1 MTDTSQVVAE
11 DATESSST
19 GGPTES
25 KVHEHLPHGD
35 RIPSGDQRYHQ
46 VLDFLYDEA
55 ALLDDAK
62 SVEWLKLIAED
73 VVYRVP
79 VRVSRMRDDPLPQFA
94 SNMYHYDENHVTL
107 SMKVLRLATTASP
120 WCENPQSRSR
130 RMISNVR
137 VYEGAA
143 PEEFYVVSSEL
154 MTRNRH
160 SESVPLII
168 SGERRDVLRR
178 SGDGFLIAH
187 REFLMDQT
195 TLGYPNLT
203 VIF

>member
-1 MTDTSQVVAE
+1 MTDTVQ
-11 DATESSST
+11 DAATTEA
-19 GGPTES
+19 PNYS
-25 KVHEHLPHGD
+25 KVHEHLPHGA
-35 RIPSGDQRYHQ
+35 RISSGNERYHQ
-46 VLDFLYDEA
+46 VVDWLYDEA
-55 ALLDDAK
+55 GLLDDSK
-62 SVEWLKLIAED
+62 SVEWLKLVSED

-79 VRVSRMRDDPLPQFA
+79 VRVSRRRDDPLPQFA
-94 SNMYHYDENHVTL
+94 PNMFHYDENHVTL

-130 RMISNVR
+130 RLLTNIR
-137 VYEGAA
+137 VYEGEK
-143 PEEFYVVSSEL
+143 PDEFYVVSSLL

-168 SGERRDVLRR
+168 SGERRDLLRR
-178 SGDGFLIAH
+178 DGDDGFLIVH